1 MNNIEYVNKGGGG
14 RKLDNIGSF
23 TRQTSK
29 TLEQTGLGYLF
40 ILNFIQIQINFV

>member
-1 MNNIEYVNKGGGG
+1 MSIKEEEGENWTILGV
-14 RKLDNIGSF
+14 F